1 MTTIEVLGPGCHNC
15 QLLAEAAKEAVG
27 IAGIEADVVKI
38 TDPGLIAGY
47 GVLRTPGLVI
57 NGRVVSAGRIPAA
70 SDIAQWLLAE
80 EARA

>member
-1 MTTIEVLGPGCHNC
+1 
-15 QLLAEAAKEAVG
+15 
-27 IAGIEADVVKI
+27 
-38 TDPGLIAGY
+38 
-47 GVLRTPGLVI
+47 VLRTPGLVI